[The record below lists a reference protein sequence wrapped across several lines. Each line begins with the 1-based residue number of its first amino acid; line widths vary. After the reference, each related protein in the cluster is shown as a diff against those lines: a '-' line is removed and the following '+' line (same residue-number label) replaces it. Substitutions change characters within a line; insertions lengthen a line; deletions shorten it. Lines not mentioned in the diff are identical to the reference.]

1 MNEKENITFELLY
14 DAVKA
19 YINNIEELNIIK
31 ESYEFAKK
39 THEGEKRLSGDDYIL
54 HPINSLYILS
64 KILSDYL
71 TISSPL
77 LHDVI

>member
-39 THEGEKRLSGDDYIL
+39 NT
-54 HPINSLYILS
+54 
-64 KILSDYL
+64 
-71 TISSPL
+71 
-77 LHDVI
+77 